1 MPTLDLLLFFVIP
14 SSLAVL
20 GLLVYFNNSKSL
32 TNRLFLLI
40 TLTSAASALGS
51 LGSRLTTSPANIF
64 LWVKFTMV
72 FASMV
77 TPLMAFF
84 VIIFPKDKFS
94 FNKILLF
101 ADFCLV
107 GILVYASIFDLLF
120 VGVKYVNG
128 EVLTDPGPLIVL
140 FLISQIIHVFI
151 IAFVL
156 IKRLFSTS
164 GREREG
170 FKYLTLGFVMT
181 LIFISI
187 FNVFMVIIL
196 KNTKFVSLGM
206 FSFVIL
212 EGSIFYA
219 ITKHRLMDIR
229 LVVARA
235 VSYVILVLILAF
247 FYVIGMLIMGVV
259 VLKQQGNAS
268 NLASSTV
275 LTLII
280 ALSFQPLLKS
290 IEKITDRFFYK
301 VTYDA
306 NTLLSLLSHI
316 MSTNIEIRPLVN
328 QTLQAI
334 LKEMRIT
341 KGALIL
347 KSEGDLYQV
356 ISEGFEDKLDAL
368 NCRFTFSLDM
378 HKIVIFDDLEE
389 GELKESMRSIGV
401 SLAKVLHINDD
412 IIGFLILGE
421 KASGEMYSDQD
432 LKVFDILSPELSVA
446 IQNAQS
452 YDKIKRFNI
461 TLEEEVK
468 KATID
473 LQKANSRLKELD
485 RLKNDFV
492 SIASHELR
500 TPMTAIRSYLWM
512 ALKRPDTQLTFKMEK
527 YLSRAY
533 ISTERLIN
541 LVNDMLNVSR
551 IESGSI
557 EIKPKEFDI
566 QTLSDEIISMVL
578 PKAGEKN
585 IKVDV
590 VKGQIPSVFADPDK
604 VTQVIL
610 NLLGNALKFTP
621 VDGTVSVKFFTDG
634 KVVETS
640 IHDSGVGISREDLP
654 KLFQKFGRLDSS
666 YAAAATSGGTGLGL
680 FISKSLIDLM
690 HGKIWAT
697 SEGNGKGATFT
708 FSLPVLT
715 PDVLANAEHYTKKPV
730 GEAKELQKAII

>member
-1 MPTLDLLLFFVIP
+1 MPILDLLLFFIIP
-14 SSLAVL
+14 SSLIIL
-20 GLLVYFNNSKSL
+20 GLLVYFNNNKSL
-32 TNRLFLLI
+32 TNRIFLLI
-40 TLTSAASALGS
+40 TLTSAGSALGS
-51 LGSRLTTSPANIF
+51 LGSRLTTSSADVF
-64 LWVKFTMV
+64 LWIKVTMV

-84 VIIFPKDKFS
+84 VIIFPKDRFN
-94 FNKILLF
+94 FNKIILGIDLVIVAILIYASVFNLLF
-101 ADFCLV
+101 IDA
-107 GILVYASIFDLLF
+107 
-120 VGVKYVNG
+120 KYQNG
-128 EVLTDPGPLIVL
+128 EVITEPGPLILL
-140 FLISQIIHVFI
+140 FLTSMIVHVFI
-151 IAFVL
+151 MAYVL
-156 IKRLFSTS
+156 IKRLLSTV

-170 FKYLTLGFVMT
+170 FKYLAFGFVVT

-187 FNVFMVIIL
+187 FNVFLVIIF
-196 KNTKFVSLGM
+196 KNTSFVSLGM

-219 ITKHRLMDIR
+219 ITKHHLMDIR

-247 FYVIGMLIMGVV
+247 FYVSGMLIMGAVV
-259 VLKQQGNAS
+259 FKQPGNTT
-268 NLASSTV
+268 NLITSTI

-280 ALSFQPLLKS
+280 ALSFQPLLKF
-290 IEKITDRFFYK
+290 IEKITDRVFYK
-301 VTYDA
+301 VTYDVNA
-306 NTLLSLLSHI
+306 LLSLLSHI
-316 MSTNIEIRPLVN
+316 MSMNIELQPLVT

-347 KSEGDLYQV
+347 KSENDCYQI
-356 ISEGFEDKLDAL
+356 ISEGFTEKLNTF
-368 NCRFTFSLDM
+368 NCHFTFSLDM

-389 GELKESMRSIGV
+389 GELKASMRSLGISV
-401 SLAKVLHINDD
+401 AKVLHINDE
-412 IIGFLILGE
+412 IIGFLVLGE
-421 KASGEMYSDQD
+421 KASGEMYSEQD
-432 LKVFDILSPELSVA
+432 LKVFDILSPEFAVA
-446 IQNAQS
+446 IQNAES
-452 YDKIKRFNI
+452 YDKIKRFNM
-461 TLEEEVK
+461 TLKEEVR
-468 KATID
+468 KATTD
-473 LQKANSRLKELD
+473 LQIANTRLKELD

-512 ALKRPDTQLTFKMEK
+512 ALKRPDFPLSLKMEK

-566 QTLSDEIISMVL
+566 QVLIDEIISMVV
-578 PKAGEKN
+578 PKATEKN
-585 IKVDV
+585 IKIEVN
-590 VKGQIPSVFADPDK
+590 KTKIPTVFADQDK
-604 VTQVIL
+604 VTQVVL

-621 VDGTVSVKFFTDG
+621 IDGKISVNFFSDG

-640 IHDSGVGISREDLP
+640 VHDSGVGISKDDLP
-654 KLFQKFGRLDSS
+654 KLFQKFGRLDNS

-680 FISKSLIDLM
+680 FISKSLVDLM
-690 HGKIWAT
+690 HGKIWAV
-697 SEGNGKGATFT
+697 SEGSGKGATFT

-715 PDVLANAEHYTKKPV
+715 PEVLASVEDYTIKPK
-730 GEAKELQKAII
+730 GEAKELQQVML